1 MTEKEYDEIIRA
13 QEELMKKMECQIA
26 ESEKQLA
33 RNVAESE
40 RLEKISSI
48 VTIASITL
56 IIIALMLII
65 AKLLQM

>member
-13 QEELMKKMECQIA
+13 QEELMKKIECQIA
-26 ESEKQLA
+26 ESEKKLA
-33 RNVAESE
+33 RNAAKSE